1 MSGPLFP
8 AVGTGHRLESLAAN
22 NYQNRVQLVRAFDFL
37 GDVLTRSQS
46 GN

>member
-8 AVGTGHRLESLAAN
+8 AVDTGHRLESLSVN
-22 NYQNRVQLVRAFDFL
+22 NYQNRVQLARAFDFL
-37 GDVLTRSQS
+37 GDVLTRYQS